1 MNWQGTLKDLWI
13 NYGGKI
19 VEISITLF
27 IGYWLIKFILKIT
40 DKGLRKSKIDISLH
54 SFIKSI
60 INIGLRVVLFLTIAS
75 MLNIPIAT
83 FLAVLSA
90 AGLAIGLA
98 LKDSLS
104 NFAGGILIL
113 FFRPFGVGD
122 YIESGGHSGTVREI
136 QLLYTHLN
144 TIDNKKVIIPNG
156 DLANGKI
163 TNYSTEKDRRI
174 DLIFKISY
182 EDNFL
187 KVKEILKEVICKN
200 ILIYK
205 EPKPFIGL
213 QELGEN
219 SVNLIIKVWCS
230 NKDYWD
236 IYYYLQEEVKVAF
249 DREGISI
256 PYNQMDIHL
265 INKKN

>member
-1 MNWQGTLKDLWI
+1 MSLQQTLSGFWV

-19 VEISITLF
+19 IEVSITLF
-27 IGYWLIKFILKIT
+27 IGYWIIKLMIRIT

-75 MLNIPIAT
+75 MLNVPIAT

-90 AGLAIGLA
+90 AGLAVGLA
-98 LKDSLS
+98 LKDSLT

-113 FFRPFGVGD
+113 LFRPFGVGD
-122 YIESGGHSGTVREI
+122 YIESQGFSGTVKEI
-136 QLLYTHLN
+136 QLLYTYLN

-163 TNYSTEKDRRI
+163 INYSTEKDRRL
-174 DLIFKISY
+174 DLTFSIGY
-182 EDNFL
+182 EED
-187 KVKEILKEVICKN
+187 ILKAKN
-200 ILIYK
+200 IINEIVIRNTSIYN
-205 EPKPFIGL
+205 EPAPFIGVA
-213 QELGEN
+213 EHGVN
-219 SVNLIIKVWCS
+219 SIKLVLKVWCN

-236 IYYYLQEEVKVAF
+236 IYYYLLEEVKLAF
-249 DREGISI
+249 DREGILI
-256 PYNQMDIHL
+256 PYAQMDVHL
-265 INKKN
+265 INK